1 LFTHERFTQPGSGMT
16 RLRYIICTFLCLAFA
31 IAEVPA
37 QQNSQIKALLNK
49 FRNWRYGMVSVF
61 RVNEEDGTVTKLNML
76 LGPAEPALSDDAKLC
91 KPKEDIENLV
101 LTGGEGFDEKE
112 QAKLLNSPG
121 CKAYERYY
129 SSRLA
134 WERAQFKKAF
144 VVTTR
149 RIPGEPYQIIGLL
162 TQKTTESYYGLR
174 QDLDPPSD
182 VYLADPDLRKSL
194 DDQILVSGVAKK
206 GKEVMETSAS
216 TLYEYLDNQLLQG
229 NFENV
234 TPEAQGIGEE
244 GIQFVK
250 KKYGVGELLDEDDSP
265 MYIRITEGLPQDYQ
279 NNNEIIV
286 SVADGV
292 SYRRYERP
300 VVENSDPDSTKGT
313 NDYLPVYGLEVKYGL
328 DDINYPSL
336 WSERLAVNAIWSA
349 SRLGIVLPTSGWAA
363 LATELGNTRKL
374 TSGGFGINGSFD
386 FPIRIIMESGVF
398 NVAGSYVFDDANK
411 SEHQTFDVGAQR
423 YHDYMVRFHG
433 TIQYS
438 FATKID
444 KDFMFRLRLG
454 GTVYNME
461 TWGTVP
467 DSASEEPKTIYKKVN
482 QETVGGI
489 SGRVDFMTTSWSTP
503 VGFSL
508 SYFDETILSTAWL
521 QVPIIPAFAVRAD
534 VRVFTPV
541 FRDKRIW
548 ENNAV
553 VMPAIKFIFNF

>member
-1 LFTHERFTQPGSGMT
+1 
-16 RLRYIICTFLCLAFA
+16 
-31 IAEVPA
+31 
-37 QQNSQIKALLNK
+37 
-49 FRNWRYGMVSVF
+49 MVSVF
-61 RVNEEDGTVTKLNML
+61 RVNEDDGTVTKLNML
-76 LGPAEPALSDDAKLC
+76 LGPAEPALSDEAKNC
-91 KPKEDIENLV
+91 KLKEDVENIV
-101 LTGGEGFDEKE
+101 LTGGEGIDDKE
-112 QAKLLNSPG
+112 LKKVYASPG

-149 RIPGEPYQIIGLL
+149 RVPGEPFIVIGLL
-162 TQKTTESYYGLR
+162 TQKSTESYYGLR

-194 DDQILVSGVAKK
+194 DDQVLVAGVAKK

-216 TLYEYLDNQLLQG
+216 TLYEYLENQVIQG

-244 GIQFVK
+244 GIEFVK
-250 KKYGVGELLDEDDSP
+250 KKYGVGELITEDDSP
-265 MYIRITEGLPQDYQ
+265 EYIRISEGLPQDYQ
-279 NNNEIIV
+279 SNNEIIV
-286 SVADGV
+286 SIADGV

-300 VVENSDPDSTKGT
+300 TSDVGDVDSTRGT
-313 NDYLPVYGLEVKYGL
+313 NDYLPKYGLEVRYGL
-328 DDINYPSL
+328 EEINYPSL

-349 SRLGIVLPTSGWAA
+349 SRLGIILPTAGWAA
-363 LATELGNTRKL
+363 LAEEMGNTRKL
-374 TSGGFGINGSFD
+374 TNAGFGINGSFD

-398 NVAGSYVFDDANK
+398 NVSGSYVFDDAAK
-411 SEHQTFDVGAQR
+411 SDHPTFDPDMQR
-423 YHDYMVRFHG
+423 FHDYTVRFHG
-433 TIQYS
+433 SMQYS

-467 DSASEEPKTIYKKVN
+467 DSTSSEPGTTIYKKLDA
-482 QETVGGI
+482 ETIGGI
-489 SGRVDFMTTSWSTP
+489 SGRIDFMTTGWSTP

-508 SYFDETILSTAWL
+508 SYFDETILGSAWL
-521 QVPIIPAFAVRAD
+521 QVPIIESFAVRAD

-541 FRDKRIW
+541 FRDPRIW

-553 VMPAIKFIFNF
+553 VMPALRFIFNF

>member
-1 LFTHERFTQPGSGMT
+1 MT
-16 RLRYIICTFLCLAFA
+16 RLRYIICTVLCLAFA

-37 QQNSQIKALLNK
+37 QQNSQIKGLLQK

-61 RVNEEDGTVTKLNML
+61 RVNEEDGTVSKLNML
-76 LGPAEPALSDDAKLC
+76 LGPAEPALSDEAKAC
-91 KPKEDIENLV
+91 KNKEDVENLV
-101 LTGGEGFDEKE
+101 LTGGEGIDDKE
-112 QAKLLNSPG
+112 LKKLYALPG

-129 SSRLA
+129 SQRQA

-149 RIPGEPYQIIGLL
+149 RVPGEQFIVIGLL
-162 TQKTTESYYGLR
+162 TQKSTESYYGLR

-182 VYLADPDLRKSL
+182 VYLADPDLRKNL
-194 DDQILVSGVAKK
+194 DDQVLVGGVAKK

-216 TLYEYLDNQLLQG
+216 TLYEYLENQIIQG

-250 KKYGVGELLDEDDSP
+250 KKYGVGELITEDDSP
-265 MYIRITEGLPQDYQ
+265 EYIRISEGLPQDYQ
-279 NNNEIIV
+279 SNNEIIV
-286 SVADGV
+286 SVADGI

-300 VVENSDPDSTKGT
+300 VVEGTEPDSARGT
-313 NDYLPVYGLEVKYGL
+313 NDYLPKYGIELRYGL
-328 DDINYPSL
+328 DEINYPSL

-349 SRLGIVLPTSGWAA
+349 SRLGIILPTAGWAA
-363 LATELGNTRKL
+363 LAENMGNTRKL
-374 TSGGFGINGSFD
+374 TNGGFGVNGSFD

-398 NVAGSYVFDDANK
+398 NVSGSYVFDDAAK
-411 SEHQTFDVGAQR
+411 SDHPTFDPDKQR
-423 YHDYMVRFHG
+423 FHDYLVRFHG
-433 TIQYS
+433 SMQYS

-467 DSASEEPKTIYKKVN
+467 DSASEEPKTIYKKLEA
-482 QETVGGI
+482 ETIGGI
-489 SGRVDFMTTSWSTP
+489 SGRVDFMTTGWSTP

-508 SYFDETILSTAWL
+508 SYFDETILGSAWL
-521 QVPIIPAFAVRAD
+521 QVPIIESFAVRAD

-541 FRDKRIW
+541 FREARIW

-553 VMPAIKFIFNF
+553 VMPALRFIFNF

>member
-1 LFTHERFTQPGSGMT
+1 MT
-16 RLRYIICTFLCLAFA
+16 RLRYIICTVLCLAFA
-31 IAEVPA
+31 MIEVPA
-37 QQNSQIKALLNK
+37 QQSSQIKALLNK

-61 RVNEEDGTVTKLNML
+61 RVNEDDGTITKLNML
-76 LGPAEPALSDDAKLC
+76 LGPPEPALSEEAKGCKNKDDV
-91 KPKEDIENLV
+91 ESLV
-101 LTGGEGFDEKE
+101 LTGGEGVDEKE
-112 QAKLLNSPG
+112 QIKTLSAPG

-129 SSRLA
+129 SSKLQ

-149 RIPGEPYQIIGLL
+149 RTPGEPFIVIGLL

-182 VYLADPDLRKSL
+182 VYLADPDLRKNL
-194 DDQILVSGVAKK
+194 DDQVLVAGVAKK
-206 GKEVMETSAS
+206 GKEVMETSAQ
-216 TLYEYLDNQLLQG
+216 TLYEYLENQIIQG

-265 MYIRITEGLPQDYQ
+265 MYIRITEGLPQNYQ
-279 NNNEIIV
+279 ANNEVIV

-300 VVENSDPDSTKGT
+300 LNDDGSPADSTFAT
-313 NDYLPVYGLEVKYGL
+313 NNYLPKYGAEIRYGLE
-328 DDINYPSL
+328 DINYPSL

-349 SRLGIVLPTSGWAA
+349 SRLGIILPTSGWAA
-363 LATELGNTRKL
+363 LAENMGNTRKL
-374 TSGGFGINGSFD
+374 THGGFGVNGSFD

-398 NVAGSYVFDDANK
+398 NVAASYVFDDAAK
-411 SEHQTFDVGAQR
+411 SDHPVFDEDRQR
-423 YHDYMVRFHG
+423 FNDYMVRFHG
-433 TIQYS
+433 SIQYS

-461 TWGTVP
+461 TWATVP
-467 DSASEEPKTIYKKVN
+467 DSTSQEPATIYKKMN
-482 QETVGGI
+482 SETIGGI
-489 SGRVDFMTTSWSTP
+489 SGRIDFMTTGWSTP

-508 SYFDETILSTAWL
+508 SYFDETILGSAWL
-521 QVPIIPAFAVRAD
+521 QVPVVENFAVRAD

-541 FRDKRIW
+541 FREARIW

-553 VMPAIKFIFNF
+553 VMPALRFIFNF

>member
-1 LFTHERFTQPGSGMT
+1 MT
-16 RLRYIICTFLCLAFA
+16 RLRYFVCTVLCLTFV

-37 QQNSQIKALLNK
+37 QQNSQIKGLLQK

-61 RVNEEDGTVTKLNML
+61 RVNEEDGTVSKLNML
-76 LGPAEPALSDDAKLC
+76 LGPAEPALSDEAKEC
-91 KPKEDIENLV
+91 KNKEDIENLV
-101 LTGGEGFDEKE
+101 LTGGEGFDDKE
-112 QAKLLNSPG
+112 VKKLYAMPG

-129 SSRLA
+129 SQRQA

-149 RIPGEPYQIIGLL
+149 RVPGEPFIVIGLL
-162 TQKTTESYYGLR
+162 TQKSTESYYGLR
-174 QDLDPPSD
+174 QDLDPPSEI
-182 VYLADPDLRKSL
+182 YLADPELRKNL
-194 DDQILVSGVAKK
+194 EDQVLVAGVAKK

-216 TLYEYLDNQLLQG
+216 SLYEYLENQIIQG

-250 KKYGVGELLDEDDSP
+250 KKYGVGELITEDDSP
-265 MYIRITEGLPQDYQ
+265 EYIRISEGLPQDYQ
-279 NNNEIIV
+279 SNNEIIV
-286 SVADGV
+286 SVADGI

-300 VVENSDPDSTKGT
+300 FVDGAEPDSARGT
-313 NDYLPVYGLEVKYGL
+313 NDYLPKYGIELRYGL
-328 DDINYPSL
+328 DEINYPSL

-349 SRLGIVLPTSGWAA
+349 SRLGIILPTAGWAA
-363 LATELGNTRKL
+363 LAENMGNTRKL
-374 TSGGFGINGSFD
+374 TNGGFGINGSFD

-398 NVAGSYVFDDANK
+398 NVSGSYVFDDASK
-411 SEHQTFDVGAQR
+411 SDHPTFDTDKQR
-423 YHDYMVRFHG
+423 FHDYLVRFHG
-433 TIQYS
+433 SMQYS

-467 DSASEEPKTIYKKVN
+467 DSTSQEPATIYKKLEA
-482 QETVGGI
+482 ETIGGI
-489 SGRVDFMTTSWSTP
+489 SGRVDFMTTGWATP

-508 SYFDETILSTAWL
+508 SYFDETILGSAWL
-521 QVPIIPAFAVRAD
+521 QVPIIESFAVRAD

-541 FRDKRIW
+541 FREARIW

-553 VMPAIKFIFNF
+553 VMPALRFIFNF

>member
-1 LFTHERFTQPGSGMT
+1 
-16 RLRYIICTFLCLAFA
+16 
-31 IAEVPA
+31 
-37 QQNSQIKALLNK
+37 
-49 FRNWRYGMVSVF
+49 MVSVF
-61 RVNEEDGTVTKLNML
+61 RVNEDDGTVSKLNML
-76 LGPAEPALSDDAKLC
+76 LGPAEPALSEEAKAC
-91 KPKEDIENLV
+91 KNKEDIENLV
-101 LTGGEGFDEKE
+101 LTGGEGFDDKE
-112 QAKLLNSPG
+112 LKKLYAMPG

-129 SSRLA
+129 SQRQA

-149 RIPGEPYQIIGLL
+149 RIPGEPFIVIGLL

-182 VYLADPDLRKSL
+182 VYLADPELRKSL
-194 DDQILVSGVAKK
+194 DDQVLVSGVAKT
-206 GKEVMETSAS
+206 GKEVMESSAS
-216 TLYEYLDNQLLQG
+216 TLYEYLENQIIQG

-265 MYIRITEGLPQDYQ
+265 MYIRITEGLPQNYQ
-279 NNNEIIV
+279 SNNEVVV
-286 SVADGV
+286 SIADGI

-300 VVENSDPDSTKGT
+300 VVEGTEPDSAIAT
-313 NDYLPVYGLEVKYGL
+313 NSYLPKYGAEIRYGLEE
-328 DDINYPSL
+328 INYPSL

-349 SRLGIVLPTSGWAA
+349 SRLGIILPTAGWAA
-363 LATELGNTRKL
+363 LSEKVGNTRKL
-374 TSGGFGINGSFD
+374 TNGGFGINGSFD

-398 NVAGSYVFDDANK
+398 NVSGSYVFDDAAK
-411 SEHQTFDVGAQR
+411 SDHPTFDPDKQR
-423 YHDYMVRFHG
+423 FQDYMVRFHG
-433 TIQYS
+433 SIQYS

-454 GTVYNME
+454 GTMYNME
-461 TWGTVP
+461 TWATVP
-467 DSASEEPKTIYKKVN
+467 DSASTEPATIYKKLAA
-482 QETVGGI
+482 ETIGGI
-489 SGRVDFMTTSWSTP
+489 SGRIDFMTTGWSTP

-508 SYFDETILSTAWL
+508 SYFDETILSSAWL
-521 QVPIIPAFAVRAD
+521 QVPIIESFAVRAD

-541 FRDKRIW
+541 FRDPRLW

-553 VMPAIKFIFNF
+553 VMPALRFIFNF